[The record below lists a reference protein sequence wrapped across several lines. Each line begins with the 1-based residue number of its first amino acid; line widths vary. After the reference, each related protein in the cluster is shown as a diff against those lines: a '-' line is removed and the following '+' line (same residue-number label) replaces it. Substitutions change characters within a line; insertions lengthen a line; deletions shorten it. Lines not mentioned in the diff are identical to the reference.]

1 MNELKL
7 IELFGAVESL
17 KSEFDPMYREII
29 GLRAENSKLRA
40 ALEGIA
46 TERLDPIRGLG
57 YYIRFCEVF
66 QYEAQ
71 EALKKK

>member
-29 GLRAENSKLRA
+29 GLRAENEKLKS
-40 ALEGIA
+40 
-46 TERLDPIRGLG
+46 
-57 YYIRFCEVF
+57 
-66 QYEAQ
+66 
-71 EALKKK
+71 ALKIYEFHCPSNSTDAYGPVFVPDVIKAVLGIKE